1 MSDTEA
7 PHESGPEARPERDEQ
22 PARTFPP
29 RWLKAIFW
37 CVILLGVT
45 VTVVLQL
52 EAQSDRRVAQDN
64 QATISADL
72 KRVCDTNGILMYED
86 RDICLKADQMQ
97 ENPTQAI
104 PGPKGDPGKD
114 GIDGENGADSTL
126 PGPSGPAGKDGK
138 DSTVPGAA
146 GTDGQSIQGQPG
158 SAGEPGVPGPAGP
171 AGKDGAPGATGA
183 TGTTGLTG
191 ANGRGVADVQCVGDG
206 DESYWQITYTDGT
219 TDHSSGPC
227 KVESKP
233 EPTAEPTP

>member
-1 MSDTEA
+1 MNDSTGN
-7 PHESGPEARPERDEQ
+7 HARP
-22 PARTFPP
+22 FPP
-29 RWLKAIFW
+29 RWLAILFW
-37 CVILLGVT
+37 CIILIGVMLT
-45 VTVVLQL
+45 VGLQL
-52 EAQSDRRVAQDN
+52 KAQSDTRTAQAN
-64 QATISADL
+64 SQTLSADII
-72 KRVCDTNGILMYED
+72 RICDTSGTLLVDD
-86 RDICLKADQMQ
+86 RDVCEKATQVQ
-97 ENPTQAI
+97 EDPSQAI

-114 GIDGENGADSTL
+114 GLDGEDGADSTV

-158 SAGEPGVPGPAGP
+158 NAGEPGVPGPAGP

-183 TGTTGLTG
+183 TGTTG

-233 EPTAEPTP
+233 ESTAEPTP